1 MEFLYFLESIRNPVL
16 DFIMS
21 TITFIGGEAV
31 FLAIAIVLI
40 WCVNKRN
47 GYFTLLTCFF
57 GIVINQVLKLVFR
70 IPRPWV
76 RDPDFTIVESAREEA
91 TGYSFPSGHTQNVT
105 GTFASV
111 ALAKPKRAWVISCS
125 VIIALVAFS
134 RMYLGVH
141 TPLDVGVSLAIGV
154 ALAFALR
161 PLFVSEERMKRVM
174 PYVLVASVLITVGFV
189 LFTFL
194 LPAEGLDPHNLDSGR
209 KNACTMI
216 GCVAGLILVYFVDN
230 RYIKYPTSARW
241 YAQLMKVG
249 IGFAIVLLIKSTL
262 QTPLEWVFGG
272 NMYIARSVRYFLLVA
287 FAGCVWTLTFRFWSN
302 LKIECLDRFGERV
315 LGYMRK
321 IFAKKSA
328 AVTAG
333 EGEESVQNAENGENK
348 GF

>member
-1 MEFLYFLESIRNPVL
+1 MEFLYFLESIRNPFL
-16 DFIMS
+16 DFLMS

-31 FLAIAIVLI
+31 FLAVAIILI

-57 GIVINQVLKLVFR
+57 GIVINQTLKLLFR
-70 IPRPWV
+70 IPRPWIK
-76 RDPDFTIVESAREEA
+76 DPDFTIVESARDEA

-105 GTFASV
+105 GTFASLAV
-111 ALAKPKRAWVISCS
+111 AKPKRAWVITCG

-161 PLFVSEERMKRVM
+161 PLFTNEERMARMM
-174 PYVLVASVLITVGFV
+174 PYVLVASALITVAFV

-194 LPAEGLDPHNLDSGR
+194 LPTEGIDLHNLESGR

-216 GCVAGLILVYFVDN
+216 GCVLGLILVYTLDRLVIN
-230 RYIKYPTSARW
+230 YPTTARW
-241 YAQLMKVG
+241 YAQIMKVG

-272 NMYIARSVRYFLLVA
+272 NAYIARSVRYFLLVA
-287 FAGCVWTLTFRFWSN
+287 FAGCVWTLTFRFWAG

-315 LGYMRK
+315 VGWLRGVFSKRN
-321 IFAKKSA
+321 AN
-328 AVTAG
+328 
-333 EGEESVQNAENGENK
+333 EGDR
-348 GF
+348 